1 MVGQSLSLRTAWGG
15 CVMKSRTTM
24 LVSNFLLFQI
34 GWFACVWSAAADHP
48 WIGLLVTMGAVV
60 VHVVRARLPQME
72 LTLVVLALATGL
84 VFDSIL
90 VWQGWLRYSS
100 GMVLPNVAPYWIV
113 ALWGLF
119 ATLLN
124 VSLRWMRGR
133 WVIAALFG
141 AAGGPAAYLGGLR
154 LGALEFGNMRVG
166 LMALAI
172 GWAVLTPLLLALSAR
187 FDGYAEAA

>member
-1 MVGQSLSLRTAWGG
+1 MRPSTP
-15 CVMKSRTTM
+15 T

-34 GWFACVWSAAADHP
+34 GWLACVGSAASDQP
-48 WIGLLVTMGAVV
+48 WIGLLVTMGVVV
-60 VHVVRARLPQME
+60 VHVFRAPIPQME
-72 LTLVVLALATGL
+72 LKLVALALATGL

-90 VWQGWLRYSS
+90 VWQGWLQYSS
-100 GMVLPNVAPYWIV
+100 GTMLPNMAPYWIV

-133 WVIAALFG
+133 WFTAVLFG
-141 AAGGPAAYLGGLR
+141 AAGGPAAYYGGLR
-154 LGALEFGNMRVG
+154 LGALEFGNMRAG
-166 LMALAI
+166 LVALAI

-187 FDGYAEAA
+187 FDGYAEPA

>member
-1 MVGQSLSLRTAWGG
+1 MKLS
-15 CVMKSRTTM
+15 TTM

-34 GWFACVWSAAADHP
+34 GWFACVWSAAAHQP
-48 WIGLLVTMGAVV
+48 WIGLLVTMGVVV
-60 VHVVRARLPQME
+60 VHVLRAPMPQAE
-72 LTLVVLALATGL
+72 LKLVALALATGL

-90 VWQGWLRYSS
+90 VWQGWLQYSS
-100 GMVLPNVAPYWIV
+100 GIVLRNVAPYWIV

-133 WVIAALFG
+133 WVMAALFG

-154 LGALEFGNMRVG
+154 LGALEFGNMRAG
-166 LMALAI
+166 LVALAI
-172 GWAVLTPLLLALSAR
+172 GWAVVTPLLLALSAR
-187 FDGYAEAA
+187 FDGYAGLLERKA

>member
-1 MVGQSLSLRTAWGG
+1 MKLS
-15 CVMKSRTTM
+15 TTM

-34 GWFACVWSAAADHP
+34 GWFACVWSAGAQQP
-48 WIGLLVTMGAVV
+48 WIGLLVTIGVV
-60 VHVVRARLPQME
+60 GFHVLRAPIPQAE
-72 LTLVVLALATGL
+72 LTLVALALATGL

-100 GMVLPNVAPYWIV
+100 GLVLPNIAPYWIV

-133 WVIAALFG
+133 WVTAALFG
-141 AAGGPAAYLGGLR
+141 AAGGPAAYYGGLR
-154 LGALEFGNMRVG
+154 LGALEFGNMRAG
-166 LMALAI
+166 LVALAI
-172 GWAVLTPLLLALSAR
+172 GWALLTPLLLALSAR
-187 FDGYAEAA
+187 FDGYPRPA